1 MSTESSFGDRKV
13 SVEESDELSEEW
25 ITDGT
30 LTPAT
35 EKDEKKKEENE
46 PVVRISVD
54 VPESLHLKA
63 KIDCA
68 RNKTTLAAMLRQMM
82 IDKYRQSDDGDTDD

>member
-1 MSTESSFGDRKV
+1 MGTESSFGDRKV
-13 SVEESDELSEEW
+13 PVEESDELPEGW
-25 ITDGT
+25 IKDDS

-35 EKDEKKKEENE
+35 EQDEKKEKNE

-54 VPESLHLKA
+54 VPESLHLMA

-68 RNKTTLAAMLRQMM
+68 KNKTTLAAMIRQMM
-82 IDKYRQSDDGDTDD
+82 IDKYSESSDGDTDT